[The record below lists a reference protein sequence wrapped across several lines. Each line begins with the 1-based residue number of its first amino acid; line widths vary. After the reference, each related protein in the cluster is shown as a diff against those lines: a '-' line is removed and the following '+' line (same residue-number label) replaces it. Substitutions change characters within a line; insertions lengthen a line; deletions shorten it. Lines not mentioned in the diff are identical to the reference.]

1 MTIGSVNINFQVVLK
16 QGHDREAVEL
26 HVLSVL
32 LKALANEPSIVEFDV
47 RPGTETKVDPFVP
60 AKLFTYPGPRD
71 AANGPS
77 QEVQAL
83 SRALPLA
90 QR

>member
-60 AKLFTYPGPRD
+60 AKVLGYPGPRD
-71 AANGPS
+71 VTNGPA
-77 QEVQAL
+77 QEIQAL
-83 SRALPLA
+83 SKGLPLA
-90 QR
+90 LR